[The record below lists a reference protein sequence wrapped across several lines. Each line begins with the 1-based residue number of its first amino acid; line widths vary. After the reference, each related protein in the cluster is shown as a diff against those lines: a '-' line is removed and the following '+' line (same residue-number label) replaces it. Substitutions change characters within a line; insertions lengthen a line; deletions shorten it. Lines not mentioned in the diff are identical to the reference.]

1 MTAVS
6 APVSPRVERKSPASG
21 KHKPCKGKEPVGGG
35 FRTLLRK
42 SADGTKISRRK
53 PRGCTAFP
61 RRLTADGNADRL
73 RLCGAF
79 WSKTEN
85 RNLGVA
91 VFERKYGRKRRSDG
105 GQAQQNSPKNESQR
119 TQPKS
124 EKRGGKP
131 IRTSPPKKETAPDE
145 TEAEIIKDL
154 AEMEEQTHEPI

>member
-1 MTAVS
+1 MHSFPS
-6 APVSPRVERKSPASG
+6 AAHSG
-21 KHKPCKGKEPVGGG
+21 RQRRPHKALRG
-35 FRTLLRK
+35 FLEQN
-42 SADGTKISRRK
+42 RK
-53 PRGCTAFP
+53 PQFRGCY
-61 RRLTADGNADRL
+61 LKSLAD
-73 RLCGAF
+73 
-79 WSKTEN
+79 
-85 RNLGVA
+85 LGVA